1 MIKWISNDEFERLI
15 LINLTSQGF
24 LFQFILYYTKQFIFI
39 SWFMLVDKVYFG
51 VFILWF
57 VELKSFFFFNFEMLY
72 SSWQGVVQDLWKIL
86 WPLDS
91 TLVSK
96 SLWESMERNK
106 ILVTNYP
113 IIYCFKVAGM
123 AKKFQ
128 IFSSNWWSYCSL
140 FLPTWFEVGAI
151 CLS

>member
-1 MIKWISNDEFERLI
+1 MDFKWWIWTFDFDQFDESRVLI
-15 LINLTSQGF
+15 PIY
-24 LFQFILYYTKQFIFI
+24 FILHQNNSFSFHGLCWLIKFILEYLFYGSLYWNLFIF
-39 SWFMLVDKVYFG
+39 FY
-51 VFILWF
+51 
-57 VELKSFFFFNFEMLY
+57 FEMLY